1 MFDKQKHRQGLSK
14 ELQALYTPDGRID
27 GGRAL
32 EYVYKMMKTMSDEE
46 FHRIATMPTPLRLG
60 PMPKVKV
67 VKFSSK
73 HKINPNIPPG
83 LSKELQALYLPDGRI
98 DGERALLYVHKAIK
112 TMSNEEFFRIV
123 NSPVELRLG
132 PISNAPLVQNSRSE
146 ASRRLKSKLR
156 RARGTKKC

>member
-1 MFDKQKHRQGLSK
+1 MFHKQQHRQGLSK

-32 EYVYKMMKTMSDEE
+32 EYVYKMMQTMSDEE

-60 PMPKVKV
+60 PMPKAKV

-73 HKINPNIPPG
+73 PKSNPNIPPG

-98 DGERALLYVHKAIK
+98 DGECALRYTHNAIK
-112 TMSNEEFFRIV
+112 TMPDEEFFRIV
-123 NSPVELRLG
+123 DTPVELRLG
-132 PISNAPLVQNSRSE
+132 PIRNAPVVQHSS
-146 ASRRLKSKLR
+146 ADATRRLKSKLR
-156 RARGTKKC
+156 RVRRTKIC